1 MKVLVPVDFSDITN
15 VVLRVVKR
23 IVEVH
28 GGEVILFHAVSP
40 AIYIPYPESLSVDV
54 IDVKLLQE
62 IEENKKQEAEEKLK
76 GLADFLKPVKVRL
89 LIDVGDPRDLILE
102 TEERES
108 PDLVVIGSH
117 RKGLVEKILI
127 GSTAEKVVKH
137 GSRPVLVIKG
147 FEPTSTKKV
156 LIAYDFSKTAEKTV
170 EFALEF
176 LKPFKVKVEILHI
189 EEPIDLPL
197 VEKIGK
203 AIYEKYKEEKRKY
216 LERIK
221 ERFEEAGF
229 EVSTEFVSGKDPAE
243 EIVNHI
249 QKDSDIELLIMG
261 SRGLSGLKRIL
272 LGSTSTEVFRKV
284 EIPILIYKEGQR
296 A

>member
-1 MKVLVPVDFSDITN
+1 LKVLVPVDFSDITN
-15 VVLRVVKR
+15 AVLRVVKR
-23 IVEVH
+23 IVQAH
-28 GGEVILFHAVSP
+28 GGEVVLFHAVSP

-54 IDVKLLQE
+54 IDVKILQE
-62 IEENKKQEAEEKLK
+62 IEENKKREAREKLE
-76 GLADFLKPVKVRL
+76 GLVDFLKPLKVKTIV
-89 LIDVGDPRDLILE
+89 DVGDPRDLILE
-102 TEERES
+102 AEEREN

-137 GSRPVLVIKG
+137 TLKPVLVVKG
-147 FEPTSTKKV
+147 FEPSFTKKV
-156 LIAYDFSKTAEKTV
+156 LIAYDFSKTAEGAV
-170 EFALEF
+170 EFAIKF

-203 AIYEKYKEEKRKY
+203 AIYEKYSEEKKKY
-216 LERIK
+216 LEKVK
-221 ERFEEAGF
+221 ERFREAGF
-229 EVSTEFVSGKDPAE
+229 EVSTEFVGGRDPAE
-243 EIVNHI
+243 GIVKHI
-249 QKDSDIELLIMG
+249 RRDKDVEMLIMG

-284 EIPILIYKEGQR
+284 EIPILIYKEGR
-296 A
+296 RG